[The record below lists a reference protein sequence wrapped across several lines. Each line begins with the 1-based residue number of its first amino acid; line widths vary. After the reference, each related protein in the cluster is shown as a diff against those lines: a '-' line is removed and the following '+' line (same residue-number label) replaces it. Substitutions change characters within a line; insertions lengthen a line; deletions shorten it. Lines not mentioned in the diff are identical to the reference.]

1 MNENNKKIIPATKAR
16 KNFFKIIADV
26 QNPGSFYTL
35 TIDGKPEAVLM
46 SFNEY
51 ESILETID
59 FLSEPGALADLQKAE
74 EEVKAGKVFSWD
86 SVKNELAFAQSGASV
101 IADAGR
107 EKYQPKQRKKNAKKI
122 SN

>member
-1 MNENNKKIIPATKAR
+1 MSYTNEKIVPATEAR
-16 KNFFKIIADV
+16 KNIFKIIADV
-26 QNPGSFYTL
+26 QNPGNFYTL

-46 SFNEY
+46 SLDEY
-51 ESILETID
+51 ESLLETVD
-59 FLSEPGALADLQKAE
+59 FLSEPGALVELQKAE
-74 EEVKAGKVFSWD
+74 QEVKAGKVFSWD
-86 SVKNELAFAQSGASV
+86 SVKNELAFAGSGVSV

>member
-1 MNENNKKIIPATKAR
+1 MNKNNKKIVPATEAR
-16 KNFFKIIADV
+16 KNFFKIIAEV
-26 QNPGSFYTL
+26 QNPNTFYTL
-35 TIDGKPEAVLM
+35 TIDGKPKAVLM

-51 ESILETID
+51 ESILETVD
-59 FLSEPGALADLQKAE
+59 FLSEPGALAELQKAE
-74 EEVKAGKVFSWD
+74 QEVKLGKVFDWD
-86 SVKNELAFAQSGASV
+86 SVKNELAFAGSGASV

>member
-1 MNENNKKIIPATKAR
+1 MDRNNKKIMPATEAR

-26 QNPGSFYTL
+26 QNPNTFYTL

-59 FLSEPGALADLQKAE
+59 FLSEPGALVELRKAE

-86 SVKNELAFAQSGASV
+86 SVKNELALAQSGASM